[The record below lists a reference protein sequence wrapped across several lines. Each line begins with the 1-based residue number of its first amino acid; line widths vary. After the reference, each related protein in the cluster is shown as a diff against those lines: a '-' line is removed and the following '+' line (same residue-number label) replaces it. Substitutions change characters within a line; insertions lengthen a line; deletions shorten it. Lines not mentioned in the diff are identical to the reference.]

1 MAHRASPL
9 RCGKVRRLVLGG
21 MFALK
26 AVTKQGAGM
35 DGGLFWG
42 LAVIAA
48 ILVGLGK
55 GGMPVVG
62 MLSVPVLALVVSP
75 VVAAG
80 LMLPVY
86 VVSDMFGLYAY
97 RHAFD
102 RRVLAI
108 MVPGMTFGVIV
119 GYFTATTVPED
130 WVTIVVGV
138 IGVVFALNL
147 LIRRRAQAGQRSAEV
162 GPGLFWGAVAGFTSF
177 VSHSGGP
184 PYQVYTLPLGMKK
197 AVYAGTSTIAFAYV
211 NAIKLIPYYML
222 GQINLHS
229 LEKVLVLMP
238 VAAVSV
244 FLGVRLVKWLPEKL
258 FFQLITWT
266 LLIVSA
272 KLIWDGVQNLQAAI

>member
-1 MAHRASPL
+1 
-9 RCGKVRRLVLGG
+9 
-21 MFALK
+21 
-26 AVTKQGAGM
+26 M
-35 DGGLFWG
+35 DGAFFWS

-48 ILVGLGK
+48 ILVGMGK
-55 GGMPVVG
+55 GGLPVVG
-62 MLSVPVLALVVSP
+62 MLSVPVLALVMSP
-75 VVAAG
+75 VAAAG
-80 LMLPVY
+80 LLLPVY

-108 MVPGMTFGVIV
+108 MVPSMTIGVV
-119 GYFTATTVPED
+119 LGYFTASVVSED
-130 WVTIVVGV
+130 WVTVLIGV

-147 LIRRRAQAGQRSAEV
+147 LIRHKVQTAPRRAEV
-162 GPGLFWGAVAGFTSF
+162 PAGLFWGSVTGFVSF

-197 AVYAGTSTIAFAYV
+197 AAYAGTSTIAFTYC
-211 NAIKLIPYYML
+211 NAIKLIPYTML

-244 FLGVRLVKWLPEKL
+244 FAGVRLVKWLPERL
-258 FFQLITWT
+258 FFQLVTWA
-266 LLIVSA
+266 LLLVSI
-272 KLIWDGVQNLQAAI
+272 KLVYDGAAGVIAG